1 MVVLN
6 IEHAYEDAT
15 TAPEQ
20 HLPPPLRTASFKI
33 GVQDFKFYKLSDLR
47 IWNEMG
53 VLVCDAGDPSLDEVP
68 IFEVGERK
76 GMGWLL
82 CFIVFWIGLYWFG
95 LVCIDLF

>member
-1 MVVLN
+1 
-6 IEHAYEDAT
+6 
-15 TAPEQ
+15 
-20 HLPPPLRTASFKI
+20 
-33 GVQDFKFYKLSDLR
+33 
-47 IWNEMG
+47 MG

-95 LVCIDLF
+95 LVCIGLYWFVLVCIGLYWFVLVCIGLYWFVLVCIDLF